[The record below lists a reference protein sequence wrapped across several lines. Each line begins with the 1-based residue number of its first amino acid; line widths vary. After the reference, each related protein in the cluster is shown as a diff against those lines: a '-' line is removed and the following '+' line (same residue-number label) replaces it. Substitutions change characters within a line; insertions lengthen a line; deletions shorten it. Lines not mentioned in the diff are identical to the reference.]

1 MIKEG
6 DIGLQAIWIVLFVAL
21 ALGIAYRWYG
31 TFLANQVFRL
41 NDDDPTPAHTQRDDV
56 DYVPT
61 PIPVLFGHHFASIA
75 GLGPLLGPA
84 IAVVWGWLPALLWIV
99 VGSIFIGAA
108 HDMGCLV
115 ASVRNRARSITD
127 VTADVMG
134 HRARTLFLLF
144 AIFALSLAMG
154 VFVVNISVLFSPGAG
169 AAEGGHVPQAVLPSV
184 MLILIALVVGV
195 MHYRLR
201 IALAPLTAVAV
212 ALSLFL
218 VWIGVKVPFTSVGGT
233 TLTPEIWTY
242 ALMVYAFTASVLPV
256 WLLLQPRDYVNS
268 FQLYLGM
275 LLLFI
280 GVMVGNPRIT
290 APAVN
295 AAATP
300 LPPLFPILFITVAC
314 GAVSG
319 FHSLVASG
327 TTSKQIARE
336 SHAKPVAFGGML
348 TEGLLATLALVGV
361 SAGMGSLAE
370 WSTRYADW
378 KVAGTHALANFVHG
392 AGAIIALS
400 GVPLELAKVFVA
412 TVAVGFALTTLDSG
426 TRLIRYNIQELG
438 GAWRLSVLQQ
448 PVVAPAIAVG
458 FIGGFALM
466 RSPDPVTGQLKPLG
480 SILWQLFGTSNQ
492 LLAGLSLLVVS
503 LYLRALGRPVL
514 YTATPMVFMLA
525 VTVSALAWSMVG
537 FWKQGNWLLLGIA
550 GVILVLALWLVKEAV
565 DTLRQPQFAYEAVE
579 AGGGE

>member
-1 MIKEG
+1 
-6 DIGLQAIWIVLFVAL
+6 LQAVWVITLVSVAL
-21 ALGIAYRWYG
+21 LLAYRWYG
-31 TFLANQVFRL
+31 TFLVQRVFGV
-41 NDDDPTPAHTQRDDV
+41 DDASPTPAHILRDDV

-61 PIPVLFGHHFASIA
+61 PAPVLFGHHFASIA

-99 VGSIFIGAA
+99 VGSIFIGAV
-108 HDMGCLV
+108 HDTGCLV
-115 ASVRNRARSITD
+115 ASIRNRARSIAD

-154 VFVVNISVLFSPGAG
+154 VFVVNIAALFAPGAG

-184 MLILIALVVGV
+184 MLIMIAVLVGIL
-195 MHYRLR
+195 HYRLR
-201 IALAPLTAVAV
+201 LPLAPLTTIAVV
-212 ALSLFL
+212 ASLIF
-218 VWIGVKVPFTSVGGT
+218 VWLGVRLPVTQWGGFS
-233 TLTPEIWTY
+233 LTPERWTY
-242 ALMVYAFTASVLPV
+242 ALMVYAFVASVLPV

-275 LLLFI
+275 VLLIMGTL
-280 GVMVGNPRIT
+280 VGNPRFV
-290 APAVN
+290 APAIN
-295 AAATP
+295 TSANG
-300 LPPLFPILFITVAC
+300 LQPLFPMLFITVAC

-336 SHAKPVAFGGML
+336 SHVQPVAYGGML

-361 SAGMGSLAE
+361 AAGFGSVGE

-378 KVAGTHALANFVHG
+378 KSAGTHALANFVHG
-392 AGAIIALS
+392 AGSIVAFS
-400 GVPLELAKVFVA
+400 GIPVELAKVFVA

-426 TRLIRYNIQELG
+426 TRLIRYNVQELG
-438 GAWRLSVLQQ
+438 SAWRLPLLQR
-448 PVVAPAIAVG
+448 PLVATAIAVG
-458 FIGGFALM
+458 LIGGFALM

-503 LYLRALGRPVL
+503 LYLRALGRATL
-514 YTATPMVFMLA
+514 YTAVPMVFMLI
-525 VTVSALAWSMVG
+525 VTISALAWSMWS
-537 FWKQGNWLLLGIA
+537 FWNQSNWLLLGIA
-550 GVILVLALWLVKEAV
+550 GVILLLALWLVKEALSV
-565 DTLRQPQFAYEAVE
+565 QRGYQPMHEGLQP
-579 AGGGE
+579 AGGD

>member
-1 MIKEG
+1 M
-6 DIGLQAIWIVLFVAL
+6 QAVWLVLFVVL
-21 ALGIAYRWYG
+21 ALWIAYRWYG
-31 TFLANQVFRL
+31 TFLANQVFQL
-41 NDDDPTPAHTQRDDV
+41 NDNEPTPAHTQRDDV

-61 PIPVLFGHHFASIA
+61 PAPVLFGHHFASIA

-99 VGSIFIGAA
+99 IGSIFIGAV
-108 HDMGCLV
+108 HDMSCLV
-115 ASVRNRARSITD
+115 ASVRNRARSIAD

-154 VFVVNISVLFSPGAG
+154 VFVLNISVLFAPGAG
-169 AAEGGHVPQAVLPSV
+169 SAEGGHVPQAVLPSV

-201 IALAPLTAVAV
+201 MALAPVTAVAV
-212 ALSLFL
+212 ALSLFFI
-218 VWIGVKVPFTSVGGT
+218 WIGVKTPITGVGGIA
-233 TLTPEIWTY
+233 LTPERWTY
-242 ALMVYAFTASVLPV
+242 ALMVYAFVASVLPV

-275 LLLFI
+275 LLLFV

-290 APAVN
+290 APAIH
-295 AAATP
+295 AASTP

-348 TEGLLATLALVGV
+348 TEGLLATLALIGV

-370 WSTRYADW
+370 WSARYADW
-378 KVAGTHALANFVHG
+378 KVAGTDALANFVHG

-448 PVVAPAIAVG
+448 PVVATAIAVG

-466 RSPDPVTGQLKPLG
+466 RSTEPVTGQLKPLG
-480 SILWQLFGTSNQ
+480 SILWQLFGASNQ

-514 YTATPMVFMLA
+514 YTATPMVFMLT
-525 VTVSALAWSMVG
+525 VTVSALAWSMVA
-537 FWKQGNWLLLGIA
+537 FWRQGNWLLLGI
-550 GVILVLALWLVKEAV
+550 GGGILALALWLVKEAV
-565 DTLRQPQFAYEAVE
+565 DTLRQPRLVYEVAE
-579 AGGGE
+579 AGGGGE

>member
-1 MIKEG
+1 M
-6 DIGLQAIWIVLFVAL
+6 WIVLFVAL
-21 ALGIAYRWYG
+21 ALWVAYRWYG
-31 TFLANQVFRL
+31 GFLAQKVFRL
-41 NDDDPTPAHTQRDDV
+41 NDDNPTPAHTERDDV
-56 DYVPT
+56 DYVPA
-61 PIPVLFGHHFASIA
+61 PAPVLFGHHFASIA

-84 IAVVWGWLPALLWIV
+84 IAVVWGWLPALIWIV
-99 VGSIFIGAA
+99 VGSIFVGAV

-115 ASVRNRARSITD
+115 ASVRNRARSIAD

-134 HRARTLFLLF
+134 HRARILFLLF

-154 VFVVNISVLFSPGAG
+154 VFVVNISMLFAPGAG
-169 AAEGGHVPQAVLPSV
+169 SAEGGHVPEAVLPSV
-184 MLILIALVVGV
+184 MLILIALVVGTL
-195 MHYRLR
+195 HYRLR
-201 IALAPLTAVAV
+201 TALTPLTVLAVIA
-212 ALSLFL
+212 SLFF
-218 VWIGVKVPFTSVGGT
+218 VWVGVQMPITSVAGAS
-233 TLTPEIWTY
+233 LTPERWTY
-242 ALMVYAFTASVLPV
+242 VLMVYAFAASVLPV

-275 LLLFI
+275 ILLFV
-280 GVMVGNPRIT
+280 GTVVGNPRIT

-295 AAATP
+295 TSASS
-300 LPPLFPILFITVAC
+300 LQPLFPMLFITVAC

-336 SHAKPVAFGGML
+336 SHARPVAFGGML
-348 TEGLLATLALVGV
+348 TEGLLATLALIGV
-361 SAGMGSLAE
+361 SAGMGSFAE
-370 WSTRYADW
+370 WSARYADW
-378 KVAGTHALANFVHG
+378 KSAGTHALANFVHG
-392 AGAIIALS
+392 AGTIVSFS

-438 GAWRLSVLQQ
+438 GAWRLTVLQN
-448 PVVAPAIAVG
+448 PLVATAIAVG

-503 LYLRALGRPVL
+503 LYLRALGRSTV
-514 YTATPMVFMLA
+514 YTAVPMAFMLV
-525 VTVSALAWSMVG
+525 VTISALLWSMSS
-537 FWKQGNWLLLGIA
+537 FWKQGNWLLLSFA
-550 GVILVLALWLVKEAV
+550 GVILVLAIWLVKEAMS
-565 DTLRQPQFAYEAVE
+565 TIRQPQVAYQAVQVE
-579 AGGGE
+579 GGD